1 MMSNSEQ
8 HEMLVGILCNLVSVL
23 TSDELSL
30 LAHSCGVPVS
40 EFYGNTN
47 NEAFSFD
54 WNIEQCGDNNTI
66 EWRKA

>member
-1 MMSNSEQ
+1 MSNSEQ
-8 HEMLVGILCNLVSVL
+8 HEMLVGILGNLVPIL
-23 TSDELSL
+23 TCDELSL

-47 NEAFSFD
+47 NEEFSFN
-54 WNIEQCGDNNTI
+54 WNIEERADNDTI

>member
-1 MMSNSEQ
+1 MSNNEQ
-8 HEMLVGILCNLVSVL
+8 HEMLVGILSNLVPVL

-30 LAHSCGVPVS
+30 LAHSCGIPVS

-47 NEAFSFD
+47 KEEFSFD
-54 WNIEQCGDNNTI
+54 WSLEKRSDNDTI